1 MADEYKLIYESIDID
16 NIRKLFASKSGIP
29 NIAIDDKLITVDDL
43 VFEDKANNIK
53 YSFIYVTTEQ
63 DNKNNTVYKV
73 YGRTF
78 AGANKLIYS
87 TAKTADDESDETTS
101 ILSKAVL
108 GEMILGN

>member
-29 NIAIDDKLITVDDL
+29 NIATDKKLIAVDDL

-63 DNKNNTVYKV
+63 DDKNNTIYKV

-78 AGANKLIYS
+78 TGNTKLIYS
-87 TAKTADDESDETTS
+87 TAKTTEDESDSTTS
-101 ILSKAVL
+101 VLGEAIL